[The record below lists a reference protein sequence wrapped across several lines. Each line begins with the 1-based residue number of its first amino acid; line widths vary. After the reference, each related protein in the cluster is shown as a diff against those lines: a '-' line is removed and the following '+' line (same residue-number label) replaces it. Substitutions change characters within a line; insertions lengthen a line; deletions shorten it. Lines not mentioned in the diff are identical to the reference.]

1 MSASNK
7 YFDSLPKR
15 PEHPR
20 IRVWRSYRKAPA
32 VHHVGVEI
40 LQERDGLVTSAP
52 RLFVFFYGK
61 DGEVVKDD
69 EVLWEP
75 ELESWLIDEE
85 RARAS
90 SAENEKLRFSLLLKP
105 ALRPVLVRYGDGYFN
120 SVLIADLREGP
131 FRDHPEVADML
142 RSIHENQPGGDSRFE
157 CQQLIDHEFARIA
170 QKVLGLYA
178 ADRAMAEDILGGA
191 IARYLDDRFSVTNS
205 RLLGFT

>member
-7 YFDSLPKR
+7 YFDNPPKR

-20 IRVWRSYRKAPA
+20 IRAWRSYRKAPG

-40 LQERDGLVTSAP
+40 LQERDGLVTPAP

-69 EVLWEP
+69 EALWEP
-75 ELESWLIDEE
+75 ELEEWLIGEE
-85 RARAS
+85 KARAQS
-90 SAENEKLRFSLLLKP
+90 TENEQIRFSLLLKP
-105 ALRPVLVRYGDGYFN
+105 ALRPILVRYGDGYFN

-131 FRDHPEVADML
+131 FRNHSAVADML
-142 RSIHENQPGGDSRFE
+142 RSIHENQPGGDYRLE

-170 QKVLGLYA
+170 QEVLGLYA
-178 ADRAMAEDILGGA
+178 GDRALAEDILAGA

-205 RLLGFT
+205 RILGL